1 MSYQGSGQPAPSSGS
16 PSGYGFFKAVFDHIF
31 AQFNA
36 DDALIT
42 AASISGAANQLVKAN
57 TAGDITAL
65 RQLNGAAAN
74 LGVLAGADGLT
85 VNASAITGTN
95 RYPLN
100 IYDAG
105 GNLIVVNGLHVL
117 NFGAVANP
125 LTTTHYGPLT
135 VYGTTALFPAAT
147 INPSLQL
154 GSLVGQTGDFFT
166 AYASDDATVKAR
178 LAIDGSITATAFH
191 GPADSALALA
201 APVPLAQLADLRLT
215 ATGTSNAISYA
226 AGSYVN
232 DNGVEISI
240 NAGTATPVIPTTGNQ
255 WAVFSFDP
263 NGNPHFDYG
272 TVGGVQSAAAVTKGN
287 RNPVWVYLRQHCTA
301 LFATDQ
307 GTAGT
312 GYIKDRPWPAYG
324 SGSGG
329 GGGAG
334 LLATDPVVSI
344 GVLGDDTNAT
354 DIFSLAAGT
363 ATGTVNG
370 NNLANFSQSPTRIR
384 SENPALAAAAPALF
398 DYWGQSPGALALHPR
413 SYLSAGNNSVY
424 LNPCVI
430 AINGV
435 LKSSGAA
442 IQTATVTGGAGIYF
456 AYADYTGRTDGTFLL
471 VVSTTNPTLTPQR
484 QLLATLRNN
493 GSYFLGD
500 PYIDWQPILEVTSTQ
515 MRPFKAHYSGY
526 SGQAITGTTQTEVTV
541 ATQTIEIARTM
552 DIVLNGYFNLTS
564 TFAAVGQVF
573 AQFDSTVIGTQS
585 SFNENIVNGAW
596 DRCLPFG
603 GELDGQ
609 VPGTHLLRV
618 YIALSSGS
626 CTAYSG
632 AYNMIAWCP

>member
-1 MSYQGSGQPAPSSGS
+1 MSYGGAGQPAPSSGS
-16 PSGYGFFKAVFDHIF
+16 PSGYAFFKALFDHIF

-42 AASISGAANQLVKAN
+42 AASITGAPNQLVKAN
-57 TAGDITAL
+57 AAGDI
-65 RQLNGAAAN
+65 AAARAFVGQAVN
-74 LGVLAGADGLT
+74 LGVVAGADGLT
-85 VNASAITGTN
+85 VNASGITGTN

-100 IYDAG
+100 IYDTG
-105 GNLIVVNGLHVL
+105 GNLLVLNGLRTL
-117 NFGAVANP
+117 NFGTGANP
-125 LTTTHYGPLT
+125 LKSTHYGLLT
-135 VYGTTALFPAAT
+135 VHGTTALFTAAT
-147 INPSLQL
+147 DSPSLQL
-154 GSLVGQTGDFFT
+154 GSLAGQTADFLT
-166 AYASDDATVKAR
+166 AYASDNTTVKAR
-178 LAIDGSITATAFH
+178 MAVDGSITATAFH

-215 ATGTSNAISYA
+215 VTGASTVISYA

-240 NAGTATPVIPTTGNQ
+240 NAGTATPVIPTMGNQ
-255 WAVFSFDP
+255 WAVLSFDP

-272 TVGGVQSAAAVTKGN
+272 TLGGVQSTAAVTKGN
-287 RNPVWVYLRQHCTA
+287 RNPVWVYLRQNCTA

-329 GGGAG
+329 GGTGTG
-334 LLATDPVVSI
+334 LSVTDPVVAI
-344 GVLGDDTNAT
+344 GALGDDSNAT
-354 DIFSLAAGT
+354 DIYSLAAGT

-370 NNLANFSQSPTRIR
+370 NNLVNFYQNVTRIR
-384 SENPALAAAAPALF
+384 SESPTVAANAPALADF
-398 DYWGQSPGALALHPR
+398 FGQSPGAVALHPR
-413 SYLSAGNNSVY
+413 SYLSAGGNSVY

-442 IQTATVTGGAGIYF
+442 IQTATVTPSAGIYY
-456 AYADYTGRTDGTFLL
+456 AYADYTGRTDGTFALIL
-471 VVSTTNPTLTPQR
+471 STTNPTLTLQR
-484 QLLATLRNN
+484 QLLATLRHN

-500 PYIDWQPILEVTSTQ
+500 PFVDWQPLLEVTSTQ

-541 ATQTIEIARTM
+541 ATQTIEVARTM
-552 DIVLNGYFNLTS
+552 DIVLNGYFTLTAS
-564 TFAAVGQVF
+564 VAGSGQMF
-573 AQFDSTVIGTQS
+573 AQFDSTVIGVPS
-585 SFNENIVNGAW
+585 EFNESGGVW
-596 DRCLPFG
+596 TRCIPFG

-618 YIALSSGS
+618 YVKLAAGS
-626 CTAYSG
+626 CTAYTG
-632 AYNMIAWCP
+632 AYNLIAWCP